1 MLLPSEQETDNDR
14 PTTMTASSSAPQFD
28 SRFQPRERNRFVSR
42 LSLRQRSADHPMAMF
57 SLVATV
63 ALSSMAF
70 LPTSGPVLASFHEPV
85 AIAQVQAET
94 TEKTARLP
102 ERKTDTACEGQVW
115 GAESETC
122 LAEIARE
129 SGKSEGFRVRKLAAA
144 NSSSTPTVF

>member
-1 MLLPSEQETDNDR
+1 
-14 PTTMTASSSAPQFD
+14 MTAAKSASQFD
-28 SRFQPRERNRFVSR
+28 SRFQPRERHRFVPR
-42 LSLRQRSADHPMAMF
+42 LSIRQRSADHPMAMF
-57 SLVATV
+57 SVVATV

-85 AIAQVQAET
+85 AIAQVQGET

-102 ERKTDTACEGQVW
+102 ERKSDSACQGQVW

-129 SGKSEGFRVRKLAAA
+129 SGKSEGFRVRKLAAV
-144 NSSSTPTVF
+144 NPSSAPTVF